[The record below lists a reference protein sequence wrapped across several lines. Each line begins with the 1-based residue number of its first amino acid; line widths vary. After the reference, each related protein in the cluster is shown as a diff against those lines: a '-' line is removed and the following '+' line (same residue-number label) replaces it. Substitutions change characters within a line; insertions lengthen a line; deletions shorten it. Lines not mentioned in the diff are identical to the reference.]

1 MQLLDPGRERDLPG
15 GLRDGHCGRE
25 RCSDLDRKVV
35 AAQQT
40 EDRFRCEGSLEA
52 ETGVV
57 RGGVLVDR
65 GVDPGPGVRFHED
78 AVAVHGITPEI
89 AAAEGIPPAAL
100 LEQFL
105 DVLKRTSLVSGFHIS
120 FDLRMIRILS
130 ARVTGDKWDC
140 ETPKQ
145 CSMSLTNTY
154 IKTLPKKPAGYKWPP
169 TLGQS
174 IGMIF
179 DEEFPE
185 AHRARPDCDA
195 AARLYFELTKRLAA

>member
-1 MQLLDPGRERDLPG
+1 MSILIFDTETTGLPNYSDPSDHPDQPHIVEASWTLYSLDGEP
-15 GLRDGHCGRE
+15 
-25 RCSDLDRKVV
+25 
-35 AAQQT
+35 
-40 EDRFRCEGSLEA
+40 LEVFDA
-52 ETGVV
+52 I
-57 RGGVLVDR
+57 
-65 GVDPGPGVRFHED
+65 VDPGPGVRFHED